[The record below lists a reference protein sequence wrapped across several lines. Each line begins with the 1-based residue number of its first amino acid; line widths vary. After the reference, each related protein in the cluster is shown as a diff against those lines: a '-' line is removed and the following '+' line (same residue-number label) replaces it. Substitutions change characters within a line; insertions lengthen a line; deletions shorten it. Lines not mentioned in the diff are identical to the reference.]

1 MRNRERND
9 KTYHQSCLSL
19 YLYRLSRYDANDVVH
34 SVCCTHHLE
43 ATLNNPKTRRSET
56 MYPSA
61 EVYYYYE
68 WPTWTFLFTF
78 RAFCQGFLLFA
89 LIYHIGT
96 YQHGERHSHQKW
108 KSQPYKKF
116 LCAQS
121 MRRCIL
127 WCDHLYKTTR
137 HWNLQPI
144 IIAGIIR
151 PRFTISQRVT
161 CLSSSINVYARLY
174 TYVLYRRAKQEREKT
189 SDEYTKNLYVYPDIQ
204 AMMTTL
210 KVIHKDGRH
219 IQYITQ

>member
-34 SVCCTHHLE
+34 SVCTHHLE
-43 ATLNNPKTRRSET
+43 TTLNKTRRSET

-61 EVYYYYE
+61 AVYYYYE

-89 LIYHIGT
+89 LIYYIYT
-96 YQHGERHSHQKW
+96 NTERDTVIKNGKVNNTKNSYA
-108 KSQPYKKF
+108 PN
-116 LCAQS
+116 LCDVVY
-121 MRRCIL
+121 
-127 WCDHLYKTTR
+127 WCDYLYKTTR